1 MKSMKKSIMSIIMSV
16 IIVLGLTGCQ
26 TSKGTSVA
34 DDVDKAYP
42 DAVSVL
48 QKGWDQIP
56 EQFRIHNALRKQ
68 LLHSRNRHL

>member
-1 MKSMKKSIMSIIMSV
+1 M
-16 IIVLGLTGCQ
+16 VLGLTGCQ
-26 TSKGTSVA
+26 TSKETSVA

-56 EQFRIHNALRKQ
+56 EQFPAPVVFRSIRLAMDGLNVVK
-68 LLHSRNRHL
+68 SPGFIICSVSI